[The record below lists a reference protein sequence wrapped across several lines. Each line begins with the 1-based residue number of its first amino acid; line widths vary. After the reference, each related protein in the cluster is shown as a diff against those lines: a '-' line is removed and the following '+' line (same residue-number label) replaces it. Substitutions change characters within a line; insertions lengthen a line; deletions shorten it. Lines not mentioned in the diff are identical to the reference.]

1 MYMQYKQLPENVE
14 IMFYLY
20 KSFDKLN
27 YHSINF
33 SNIFQT
39 KFYKIN
45 WVHFF
50 SVSINIQE
58 ILNHFSYAQKYQQ
71 YQDHK

>member
-1 MYMQYKQLPENVE
+1 MHLENHCNTGYSVISYMYMQYKQLPENIE
-14 IMFYLY
+14 IMFHLY

-45 WVHFF
+45 EYISF
-50 SVSINIQE
+50 
-58 ILNHFSYAQKYQQ
+58 
-71 YQDHK
+71 

>member
-1 MYMQYKQLPENVE
+1 MHLENHYTTGYSVISYMYMQYKQLPENVE

-45 WVHFF
+45 EYISF
-50 SVSINIQE
+50 
-58 ILNHFSYAQKYQQ
+58 
-71 YQDHK
+71 